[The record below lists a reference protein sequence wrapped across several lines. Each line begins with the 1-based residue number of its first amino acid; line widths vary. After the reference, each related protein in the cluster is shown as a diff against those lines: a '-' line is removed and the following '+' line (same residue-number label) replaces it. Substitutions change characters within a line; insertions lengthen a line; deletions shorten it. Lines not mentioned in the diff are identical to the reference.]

1 MSSELLPFIFFF
13 IAFFYSSVGF
23 GGGSSYLAI
32 LSLFLTNF
40 YEIRTAAL
48 ILNICVVSIGTVAY
62 IRHGV
67 FSFKLFWPFLLASIP
82 LAYLGTQFRLSET
95 TFFLILGSLLM
106 LSGGFMLLRYM
117 KAKLKSREID
127 LSKKLSLGGSI
138 GFLAGLSG
146 IGGGI
151 FLSPVLNLLNW
162 ANPRIVASLA
172 SVFILV
178 NSLAG
183 LSGLLLAGTFQI
195 KSAMI
200 LKLIIGVVLGGGLGA
215 YLSSNKFDLRII
227 GILTAVLVVYVGVRL
242 VLLHGFEVRI

>member
-1 MSSELLPFIFFF
+1 M
-13 IAFFYSSVGF
+13 GF

-67 FSFKLFWPFLLASIP
+67 FSF
-82 LAYLGTQFRLSET
+82 T
-95 TFFLILGSLLM
+95 
-106 LSGGFMLLRYM
+106 
-117 KAKLKSREID
+117 
-127 LSKKLSLGGSI
+127 
-138 GFLAGLSG
+138 
-146 IGGGI
+146 
-151 FLSPVLNLLNW
+151 
-162 ANPRIVASLA
+162 
-172 SVFILV
+172 
-178 NSLAG
+178 
-183 LSGLLLAGTFQI
+183 
-195 KSAMI
+195 MI